1 MAVNKMQNPCF
12 LIGKAASFEYAAH
25 KVEHTISCSHH
36 NIEIFKNYKKGE
48 YREG

>member
-1 MAVNKMQNPCF
+1 MQKPCF
-12 LIGKAASFEYAAH
+12 LIGKAACFEYAAH
-25 KVEHTISCSHH
+25 KVEHEITCSHH